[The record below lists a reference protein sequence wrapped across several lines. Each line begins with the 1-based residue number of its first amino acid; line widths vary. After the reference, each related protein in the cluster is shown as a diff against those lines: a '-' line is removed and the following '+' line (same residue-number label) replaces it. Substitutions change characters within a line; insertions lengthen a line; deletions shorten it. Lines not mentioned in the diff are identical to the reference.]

1 MLLALSYERMNFC
14 AVHED
19 AVEVEMIWNAS
30 GEQAALV
37 AVENGKG

>member
-1 MLLALSYERMNFC
+1 MHFC

-19 AVEVEMIWNAS
+19 AVEVEMIWNAT
-30 GEQAALV
+30 GEETALA